1 MPAEQRWRRGVAR
14 RMAGAAVVLAL
25 LLGLRQ
31 LPTLD
36 RAGAAPSWWLVY
48 AANGDLWQT
57 DGQRIEQLTFDGHVN
72 QPAVGDD
79 TVAFVR
85 RTGNAS
91 DIWLASPDLGPHEVT
106 HNSSPV
112 VAANTWAA
120 QPVLGVG
127 QPNHLLMLSDRDKT
141 TTAIGG
147 LAVWDLDVAR
157 GAASQLTH
165 PPDYTG
171 GDQDV
176 TANPANPGQIVFT
189 RYRYD
194 AQGQLVEE
202 LEWLDRDTGRLAPLT
217 PPDQPSR
224 QAAFAPDGQ
233 RLAFVQG
240 TGPDQKLVV
249 GHLVAETPT
258 AVPRLADPQPVA
270 GGSLLAQPVW
280 RADGAALAYI
290 ALVKRSFELW
300 ALPISPGPDGQPRF
314 GQPARLAATPSVDAT
329 SRPVWL
335 SDEAAANLRQWLE
348 VSPAAEAAGSH

>member
-1 MPAEQRWRRGVAR
+1 MARVAV
-14 RMAGAAVVLAL
+14 GLAL

-31 LPTLD
+31 LPAPD
-36 RAGAAPSWWLVY
+36 RAGAAPSWWLLY

-57 DGQRIEQLTFDGHVN
+57 DGQRIEQLTFDGHIN

-85 RTGNAS
+85 RTANAS
-91 DIWLASPDLGPHEVT
+91 DIWMASHDLGPHEVT

-112 VAANTWAA
+112 VAANVWAA

-127 QPNHLLMLSDRDKT
+127 QANHLLMLSDRDKT

-147 LAVWDLDVAR
+147 LAVWDLDVAG
-157 GAASQLTH
+157 GAAKQLTH

-176 TANPANPGQIVFT
+176 AVNPTNAGQLVFT

-194 AQGQLVEE
+194 NQGQLVEE
-202 LEWLDRDTGRLAPLT
+202 LEWLDLATGRLAPLT

-233 RLAFVQG
+233 HLAFVQG
-240 TGPDQKLVV
+240 AGPDQKLVV
-249 GHLVAETPT
+249 GRLVAEAPA
-258 AVPRLADPQPVA
+258 AVPQLADLQPVA
-270 GGSLLAQPVW
+270 GGSLVAQPVW
-280 RADGAALAYI
+280 RVDGAALAYI
-290 ALVKRSFELW
+290 ALVKRRFELW
-300 ALPISPGPDGQPRF
+300 AVPVSSSPAGQPEF
-314 GQPARLAATPSVDAT
+314 GQPARFASTPSVDAT

-335 SDEAAANLRQWLE
+335 SDEAAASLRQWLE
-348 VSPAAEAAGSH
+348 VSPAAAAAGTH